1 MRQVLIQQPSKS
13 RLLNK
18 LTAKRTSRGKES
30 VGFHRLNVSSSAI
43 RWVGWSPDDSGAGTL
58 RIKFKNGS
66 LYDYFDVSQAA
77 IVALIRAGSVGRAF
91 WRNVRDTYAY
101 VRLA

>member
-1 MRQVLIQQPSKS
+1 MRQVLIQAPSRS
-13 RLLNK
+13 RLLKK
-18 LTAKRTSRGKES
+18 LTSKRKSRGKES
-30 VGFHRLNVSSSAI
+30 LGFHRLNVSSSAI
-43 RWVGWSPDDSGAGTL
+43 SWVGWSPNEQGGGLL

-77 IVALIRAGSVGRAF
+77 VTSLIKAGSVGKAF
-91 WRNVRDTYAY
+91 WRNIRDTYAY